1 MSILREDIHRLVE
14 VFYQPPFKTFYV
26 NSIDGE
32 SFVKPIGVF
41 VSLGI
46 TTSDKMLE
54 DIREILSD
62 KYDATIAE
70 ISSVKKGSQYLNTIT
85 NTHRPEK
92 YLIEEFGEDTL
103 DREGAERELNSLREL
118 MAVDQSLSVLQEN
131 ASKLAKLQE
140 LIEKLSED
148 DGDGWNYHRIQKE
161 EGSYRLFHKYVNY
174 KKEGDV
180 EYRIGIFIS
189 EKTN

>member
-26 NSIDGE
+26 NSIDGD
-32 SFVKPIGVF
+32 SFVKPVGVF

-70 ISSVKKGSQYLNTIT
+70 ISSVKKGNQYLNTIT
-85 NTHRPEK
+85 NTHNPEK
-92 YLIEEFGEDTL
+92 YLISDFGEDTL
-103 DREGAERELNSLREL
+103 DQEGAERELNSLREL
-118 MAVDQSLSVLQEN
+118 MAVDQLLPVLQES
-131 ASKLAKLQE
+131 APKIAKLQE

-148 DGDGWNYHRIQKE
+148 SGEGWKYHRIQKE

-189 EKTN
+189 EKAN